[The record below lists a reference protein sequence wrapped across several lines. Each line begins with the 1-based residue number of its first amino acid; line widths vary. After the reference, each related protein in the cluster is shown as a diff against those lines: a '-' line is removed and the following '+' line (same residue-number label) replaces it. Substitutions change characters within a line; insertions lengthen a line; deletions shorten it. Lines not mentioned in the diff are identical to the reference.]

1 MTWSTNY
8 SIILGIIILSLF
20 GSSQIAFAA
29 PFILNNGPGDGT
41 VTLGVNGF
49 GGFGS
54 FNGPDASDAFY
65 DPVGDAPAKTTLAST
80 IAIRSGPG
88 PWFPLTSG
96 SDFFGL
102 PLPPLPNPTIDPCN
116 QPCTSAHSTFS
127 SNGLN
132 FDLVQTLTK
141 TFSGTTLTQ
150 TYTITN
156 PNDPTEIPTPPPIDI
171 DLLRY
176 LDGDLF
182 FDGTLFDGGGRFI
195 NLDGEEIL
203 FETDTLGTAST
214 PSTFVGI
221 TSDGGS
227 ELTNNRFEINQFPV
241 LGSNIVFVGNS
252 LNNLVFNDLTFPF
265 MGFIDIPYDVSLALS
280 NDGFSLNAGESVV
293 YVTKTVFGDGAP
305 EDVEIDPPT
314 EEMVGGIMF
323 PINSMTLLIVGAQ
336 SMTWMIPISLS
347 IVGIGL
353 VLVKRRI
360 H

>member
-8 SIILGIIILSLF
+8 SIILGIISLSLF
-20 GSSQIAFAA
+20 GSSQITYAA
-29 PFILNNGPGDGT
+29 PFILDNGPGDGT
-41 VTLGVNGF
+41 VSLGVNGF

-54 FNGPDASDAFY
+54 FNGPDATDAFY
-65 DPVGDAPAKTTLAST
+65 DPIGDPPAKTTLAST

-88 PWFPLTSG
+88 PWSPLTSG
-96 SDFFGL
+96 SDLFGL
-102 PLPPLPNPTIDPCN
+102 PFPPLPNPTIVGTP
-116 QPCTSAHSTFS
+116 TSATSSFS

-132 FDLVQTLTK
+132 FNLVQTLTK
-141 TFSGTTLTQ
+141 TFSGSTLTQ

-156 PNDPTEIPTPPPIDI
+156 PTASKIDI

-182 FDGTLFDGGGRFI
+182 FDGTINDGGGHFI
-195 NLDGEEIL
+195 NLDGVVIL

-227 ELTNNRFEINQFPV
+227 EPTNNGFEINQFPS
-241 LGSNIVFVGNS
+241 LGNNIVNVGNP
-252 LNNLVFNDLTFPF
+252 LNNLVFNDLDFPF

-280 NDGFSLNAGESVV
+280 HDGFSLDPGETVV

-314 EEMVGGIMF
+314 EEMVGGTMF
-323 PINSMTLLIVGAQ
+323 PIDAIALLIAGAQ
-336 SMTWMIPISLS
+336 SMTWMIPITLS
-347 IVGIGL
+347 ILGIGL
-353 VLVKRRI
+353 VLVRKRI